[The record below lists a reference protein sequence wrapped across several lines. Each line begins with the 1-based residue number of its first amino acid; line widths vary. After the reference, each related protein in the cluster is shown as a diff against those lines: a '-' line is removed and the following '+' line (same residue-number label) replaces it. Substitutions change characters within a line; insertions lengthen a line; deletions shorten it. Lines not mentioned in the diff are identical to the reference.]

1 MPMLSINQTPK
12 LATYISAFN
21 LVHNQIPYDQ
31 PLRDICAFFDLVV
44 VAVNTS
50 TDSTLST
57 LRALAESIEPKGR
70 LQIIETTFL
79 YTDVKLD
86 GAVKNAALQ
95 ECYRITA
102 QDIGNQ
108 WAYVQ
113 LDLDETV
120 LPYQYDLW
128 RKYAESLLLAQA
140 TDCLM
145 LPSVDLWGSDTMIRA
160 DKPIGLKFRLHKSGV
175 SRGVLRQAWLD
186 PQQTR
191 FRIDM
196 SDSTEPTDQYGNLVR
211 CHQAVPQQYLQPSL
225 CHMLEN
231 YPTVIHH
238 GYKDLNQR
246 IRVNKAIWNDHWR
259 LRNGGEDAKVATK
272 MEDLLDVPLVPHR
285 LRLK

>member
-1 MPMLSINQTPK
+1 MDKVPK
-12 LATYISAFN
+12 LVSYISAFN
-21 LVHNQIPYDQ
+21 IVQNQIPYDQ
-31 PLRDICAFFDLVV
+31 PLRDICSFFDLVV

-50 TDSTLST
+50 TDSTAST

-70 LQIIETTFL
+70 LQIIETSFL
-79 YTDVKLD
+79 YTDVKFD
-86 GAVKNAALQ
+86 GAIKNAALQ
-95 ECYRITA
+95 ECYRLTEGGGESS
-102 QDIGNQ
+102 DK

-113 LDLDETV
+113 LDLDETI

-128 RKYAESLLLAQA
+128 RQYAESLLLTNT
-140 TDCLM
+140 TDCLL
-145 LPSVDLWGSDTMIRA
+145 LPSVDLWGSDTTIRA
-160 DKPIGLKFRLHKSGV
+160 DKPIGLKFRLHKAGV
-175 SRGVLRQAWLD
+175 ARGVLRQAWLN
-186 PQQTR
+186 PQQTK

-196 SDSTEPTDQYGNLVR
+196 SDSTEPIDPYGNLVR

-259 LRNGGEDAKVATK
+259 LRNGGEDARVATK
-272 MEDLLDVPLVPHR
+272 MEDLIDVPLVPLR